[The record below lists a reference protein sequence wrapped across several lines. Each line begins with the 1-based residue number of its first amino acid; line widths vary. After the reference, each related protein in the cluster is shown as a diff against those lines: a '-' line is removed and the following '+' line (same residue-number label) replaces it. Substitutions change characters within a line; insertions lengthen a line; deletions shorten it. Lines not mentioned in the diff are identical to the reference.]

1 MKNQKLKVKN
11 TTINFKDLKIALE
24 GCSEVSAAYLFGSA
38 ASGEAVINDLDI
50 LVLLHQE
57 IDKDEAYINLIYTL
71 SKSLKIP
78 EACVDLL
85 FFDSNEADPSILTRA
100 VNRGIL
106 LINHDPE
113 YLSNMIDNISRY
125 LLENET
131 MIIRAQRLRQERM
144 EVFGET

>member
-1 MKNQKLKVKN
+1 MKNQELKVRH
-11 TTINFKDLKIALE
+11 TTIIFKDLKIALE

-38 ASGEAVINDLDI
+38 ASGEAVTNDLDI

-113 YLSNMIDNISRY
+113 YLSNMIDNISRD
-125 LLENET
+125 LLENEA
-131 MIIRAQRLRQERM
+131 MIIRARRLRRERT

>member
-38 ASGEAVINDLDI
+38 ASGEAVVNDLDI

-57 IDKDEAYINLIYTL
+57 IDKDEAYINLIYTS

-85 FFDSNEADPSILTRA
+85 FFDSYEADPSILTRA
-100 VNRGIL
+100 VNRGIREMVKAMQ
-106 LINHDPE
+106 LIP
-113 YLSNMIDNISRY
+113 DNIDIQ
-125 LLENET
+125 LLLAGSFSPDSLKEEIQS
-131 MIIRAQRLRQERM
+131 MH
-144 EVFGET
+144 G

>member
-1 MKNQKLKVKN
+1 MKNQELKVRH

-38 ASGEAVINDLDI
+38 ASGEAVVNDLDI

-85 FFDSNEADPSILTRA
+85 FFDSYEADPSILTRA
-100 VNRGIL
+100 VNRGIREMVKAMQ
-106 LINHDPE
+106 LIP
-113 YLSNMIDNISRY
+113 DNIDIQ
-125 LLENET
+125 LLLAGSFSPDSLKEEIQS
-131 MIIRAQRLRQERM
+131 MH
-144 EVFGET
+144 G